1 MSRRVAIVGLSWIA
15 ADLAADASDPSVG
28 TAVPYSHASAMAA
41 IPELEV
47 VAGCDILPAVR
58 ERFLERWSARWPG
71 LRVYD
76 DYRAMFEEQRPEIV
90 SIVTPDHLHTDP
102 VLAAID
108 AGVRGIFCEK
118 PIATSLAE
126 ADRIVA
132 AARAAGVTMNV
143 NYTRRWIP
151 EYVEA
156 RRVIRSGAIG
166 RLSQIVAQL
175 GGPRAML
182 YRNHTHV
189 IDLVCY
195 LADGEPDWV
204 VAELEPGFEDYG
216 TSYRGDGGNDPA
228 TEPGANYYI
237 AFKNGVRAYVS
248 GMKDTLPGEQVIHL
262 TGPRGRLVI
271 DLEGIRLVTYESEDL
286 RTKPGVA
293 RIEPVTPR
301 WSVSGMQAGVLDLLA
316 AMDGRREPASPPES
330 ARITVALTEAILHS
344 QSRGIVP
351 VRLDDLAA
359 TADRAHVPST

>member
-1 MSRRVAIVGLSWIA
+1 MSRRAAIVGLSWIA
-15 ADLAADASDPSVG
+15 ADPAGEASDPAVG

-47 VAGCDILPAVR
+47 VAGCDIVPAACD
-58 ERFLERWSARWPG
+58 RFLERWGARWPG

-76 DYRAMFEEQRPEIV
+76 DYRTMFEEQRPDIV
-90 SIVTPDHLHTDP
+90 SIVTPDHLHTEP

-118 PIATSLAE
+118 PLATSLEE

-132 AARAAGVTMNV
+132 AARAAGVTMNI
-143 NYTRRWIP
+143 NYTRRWFP
-151 EYVEA
+151 EYAEA
-156 RRVIRSGAIG
+156 RRVVRSGQLG
-166 RLSQIVAQL
+166 TLSQIVAQM

-182 YRNHTHV
+182 FRNHTHM

-204 VAELEPGFEDYG
+204 FAELEPGFEDYG

-248 GMKDTLPGEQVIHL
+248 GMKDTLPGEDVIHL
-262 TGPRGRLVI
+262 TGPKGRLAV
-271 DLEGIRLVTYESEDL
+271 DLAGIRLSTYESEDL
-286 RTKPGVA
+286 RSKPGVA
-293 RIEPVTPR
+293 RIERLTPK
-301 WSVSGMQAGVLDLLA
+301 WSVAGMQAGILDLLA
-316 AMDGRREPASPPES
+316 AMDGRREQASPPEA
-330 ARITVALTEAILHS
+330 ARMTVALTEAILHS
-344 QSRGIVP
+344 QARGNVP
-351 VRLDDLAA
+351 VRLDDVTAP
-359 TADRAHVPST
+359 ADRAHVPST